1 MMINRKIAPEVLPIE
16 KLRITEPE
24 LIKEDGDFKFYY
36 LENKSFD
43 GFKLDLYFDAGYKH
57 NTRLESKIA
66 SNSLFLGTSNRKE
79 EDIENEF
86 DLLGS
91 FKGTEVSADYSSV
104 SFLGSNNN
112 FSKIVEIALE
122 VISNNKINEKSFQQL
137 ISSQKQTF
145 KVNQE
150 KVSVK
155 ARNLFINKLYTST
168 HLEKTIA
175 LTDYDNVKCADIQRF
190 IDKNFKKGL
199 LKVTLTGNVSDEQLQ
214 ELSNHLKPLVCN
226 TKKDTSII
234 YKHNAGKFHEIKE
247 EAVQSAL
254 RVGRMLFNRNHE
266 DYPKFMFLNT
276 LLGGYFGSRLMSTLR
291 EEKGLTYGVGSG
303 VAQSED
309 HGYFFISTEVK
320 KENHYEAIDII
331 KAEIEKLQ
339 SELVSDEEIEKV
351 KNYLVGN
358 LLKNSDGPFA
368 QMSKFMAVENMG
380 LDLTYYDRLL
390 QTYQDIKPEEVKEIA
405 NRYLKWEDLL
415 ICSVG

>member
-1 MMINRKIAPEVLPIE
+1 MINRTLAPEIWPIE
-16 KLRITEPE
+16 KLRITEPK
-24 LIKEDGDFKFYY
+24 LIDEVGDFKFYY

-57 NTRLESKIA
+57 NSRLESKIA
-66 SNSLFLGTSNRKE
+66 SNSLFLGTSNKKE
-79 EDIENEF
+79 EEIENEF

-112 FSKIVEIALE
+112 FSEIIKNAVD
-122 VISNNKINEKSFQQL
+122 VISNNKVNDKSFQQL
-137 ISSQKQTF
+137 ISSRKQSY

-155 ARNLFINKLYTST
+155 ARNLFVNKLYAPT
-168 HLEKTIA
+168 HLEKTIELA
-175 LTDYDNVKCADIQRF
+175 DYDKLNRSDIQSF
-190 IDKNFKKGL
+190 IDSNFKKGL
-199 LKVTLTGNVSDEQLQ
+199 LKVTLTGNVSEKQLQ
-214 ELSNHLKPLVCN
+214 QLSELLKPLICD
-226 TKKDTSII
+226 TKKEI
-234 YKHNAGKFHEIKE
+234 YIDYQHNAGKFHEIKE
-247 EAVQSAL
+247 DAVQSAL

-276 LLGGYFGSRLMSTLR
+276 VLGGYFGSRLMSTLR

-303 VAQSED
+303 IAQTVD
-309 HGYFFISTEVK
+309 HGYFFISTEVN
-320 KENHYEAIDII
+320 KENHYQAIEII
-331 KAEIEKLQ
+331 KTEIERLQ
-339 SELVSDEEIEKV
+339 NELVPEDEMEKV
-351 KNYLVGN
+351 KNYLIGN

-390 QTYQDIKPEEVKEIA
+390 QTYQDIQPKELQTIA
-405 NRYLKWEDLL
+405 KRYLKWEDLL